1 MDANF
6 SRHSQRYKNDIVLGQ
21 ILIFTRD
28 IRTIIFTFWMNK
40 EKLAGVNNLQS
51 ISQITH
57 GELRIKL
64 KASDSRI
71 LRAYNALPRNAV
83 SLPPHFK
90 LLFTPTLH
98 FLLDSAQAERSNT
111 CYYYSLAQ
119 AGNSSYFVW
128 RSILADISGK
138 GKKKKNNHYLALGS
152 EDLVTSRHLLGIANM

>member
-1 MDANF
+1 MLLTHSGCASKCLWILNIDANF
-6 SRHSQRYKNDIVLGQ
+6 SRHAQRYKNDIVLGQ

-28 IRTIIFTFWMNK
+28 VRTIIFTFWMNK

-51 ISQITH
+51 ISQIIH
-57 GELRIKL
+57 GELRIKF
-64 KASDSRI
+64 KATDCRI
-71 LRAYNALPRNAV
+71 LRAYNALPCNTV

-128 RSILADISGK
+128 RSILADISSK
-138 GKKKKNNHYLALGS
+138 GKKKKKN
-152 EDLVTSRHLLGIANM
+152 TSWH